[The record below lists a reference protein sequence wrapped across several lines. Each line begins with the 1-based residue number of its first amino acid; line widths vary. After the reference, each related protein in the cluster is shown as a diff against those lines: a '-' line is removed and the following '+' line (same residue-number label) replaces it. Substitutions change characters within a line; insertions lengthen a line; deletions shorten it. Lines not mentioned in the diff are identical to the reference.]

1 SVYNAVFRCGG
12 FQYNENA
19 ARGEDSVEFFNRLSV
34 IREIAQSES
43 YCDEIETIIF
53 KREVHCIPLEEGN
66 VNIVFN
72 FSFCDLQHIL
82 AEIKACNTGSRGLLC
97 KLDRPV
103 PRAAA
108 YIEHFVYLFQ
118 EPLLHGPVS
127 SFCLLIQ
134 ADDVVH
140 MVVISLHT
148 IEYSLY
154 FFLFIP

>member
-1 SVYNAVFRCGG
+1 
-12 FQYNENA
+12 
-19 ARGEDSVEFFNRLSV
+19 
-34 IREIAQSES
+34 EIAQSES

-108 YIEHFVYLFQ
+108 YIEYFVSLFH
-118 EPLLHGPVS
+118 EPLLHG
-127 SFCLLIQ
+127 SFSPFFMLIQ
-134 ADDVVH
+134 ADYVVYL
-140 MVVISLHT
+140 VVIA
-148 IEYSLY
+148 
-154 FFLFIP
+154 